1 MAASRHKLPFHN
13 RSFRELSPRHMTR
26 ANSWLAER
34 VHSATRNIG
43 LPLTLHRVQFSLL
56 TLVWIFFER
65 RAQELNLADILD

>member
-1 MAASRHKLPFHN
+1 
-13 RSFRELSPRHMTR
+13 MTR
-26 ANSWLAER
+26 ANSWFAER

-56 TLVWIFFER
+56 TLVWIFFEH